1 MATKVSPIT
10 SINPATGEVLARFD
24 PFTQDEVEHA
34 LDEAQDAFV
43 AWRERS
49 IEERAV
55 PMRRLAAL
63 LRERADRYGRLITLE
78 MGKPIVEARAEL
90 EKCAL
95 GCDHYAENAA
105 RYLADEVIPT
115 NAKKSLVA
123 FQPLGI
129 VLAVMPWNFPFWQV
143 IRFAAP
149 AFMAGNAA
157 VLKHASNVPQC
168 ALAIEEVFREA
179 GLPEGLLRTLLL
191 AGSQVEPVIDD
202 VRVRAVTLTGSS
214 DTGSRIAQLAG
225 RALKKTVLEL
235 GGSDPFIVL
244 ADADLGQAAKIA
256 TRARNQN
263 TGQSCIAA
271 KRFIAVESIAT
282 DFERRFAAEV
292 GALNVGDPLDEKTQ
306 IGPLAREDLRETLE
320 RQVRESV
327 GMGARV
333 LTGGERGNGR
343 GWFFRPTVLADVT
356 EDMPAF
362 KEETFGPVAAVVRV
376 RDADE
381 AVRVANDS
389 AYGLGANLWTK
400 DLALGERLARRIESG
415 SVFVNGMVASDPR
428 LPFGG
433 VKRSGYGRELSSY
446 GIKEFVNIQT
456 IWIGEGSQKPAGP
469 QSE

>member
-1 MATKVSPIT
+1 MSATLSPIN
-10 SINPATGEVLARFD
+10 SINPASAEVLARFD
-24 PFTQDEVEHA
+24 PFTPDEVDHA
-34 LDEAQDAFV
+34 LDQAEDAFI

-49 IEERAV
+49 FEERAV

-90 EKCAL
+90 EKCAW
-95 GCDHYAENAA
+95 GCEHYAEHAA
-105 RYLADEVIPT
+105 RYLADEVITT
-115 NAKKSLVA
+115 NARRSLVA

-149 AFMAGNAA
+149 ALMAGNSA

-168 ALAIEEVFREA
+168 ALAIEEVFRDA
-179 GLPEGLLRTLLL
+179 GFPEGLLRTLLL
-191 AGSQVEPVIDD
+191 AGSQVEPIIDD
-202 VRVRAVTLTGSS
+202 PRVRAVTLTGSS

-292 GALNVGDPLDEKTQ
+292 AALQVGDPLDTQTQ

-333 LTGGERGNGR
+333 LTGGGR
-343 GWFFRPTVLADVT
+343 GDRKGWYYQPTVLADVT
-356 EDMPAF
+356 ENMPVF

-389 AYGLGANLWTK
+389 AYGLGANLWTR
-400 DLALGERLARRIESG
+400 DLALGDRLARRIESG

-456 IWIGEGSQKPAGP
+456 IWIAEGSQAASGP

>member
-10 SINPATGEVLARFD
+10 SVNPATGEVLARFD

-95 GCDHYAENAA
+95 GCEHYAENAA

-168 ALAIEEVFREA
+168 ALAIEEVFSEA
-179 GLPEGLLRTLLL
+179 GFPEGLLRTLLL

-292 GALNVGDPLDEKTQ
+292 SALNVGDPLDEKTQ

-327 GMGARV
+327 GMGARA

-343 GWFFRPTVLADVT
+343 GWYYRPTVLADVT